1 MRTIEEFTN
10 LTKLFFQDMD
20 LVATIEEEII
30 SFLMRQIPDQHR

>member
-20 LVATIEEEII
+20 LAATTEEEII
-30 SFLMRQIPDQHR
+30 SFLVR